1 GPPGPVW
8 HTERLV
14 RVAYTLEQCWHRVP
28 GGTARAALELL
39 RAMDARSDVDF
50 VGVSAAHRH
59 PPPPAW
65 TPSIPVRSLPLPR
78 LALYES
84 WHLLRWPPVQRVTGP
99 VEVIHATAMAVPPR
113 TAPLVAQLYDL
124 AFQRFPENYTAK
136 GRRFFGQAMRLLHQ
150 DADLLLCPSTATIE
164 DCLAAG
170 FPGAKLRLVPLGVA
184 PVEVDPA
191 VAAEVLA
198 RYGLDRPFVLS
209 VGTLEPR
216 KNLPALVEAFAR
228 LGRADVD
235 LVLVGAAG
243 WKTKVEDLVRPL
255 GERVRVLGFVP
266 DVDRDALY
274 ASAAVFC
281 YPSLFEGF
289 GLPVLEAMAAGAAV
303 ITSAGIA
310 TAEAAGDAAVL
321 VDPHDVAALS
331 AALGELLADPA
342 AAAELRA
349 AGRARAAAFTWDRS
363 AELTVQA
370 YRELCP

>member
-1 GPPGPVW
+1 MW

-39 RAMDARSDVDF
+39 RAMRALPTSSDVDF

-59 PPPPAW
+59 PPPSVWAPDIA
-65 TPSIPVRSLPLPR
+65 VKALPLPR

-84 WHLLRWPPVQRVTGP
+84 WHLLRRPPVERATGP
-99 VEVIHATAMAVPPR
+99 VDLIDATAMAVPPR

-124 AFQRFPENYTAK
+124 AFLRYPENYTAK
-136 GRRFFGQAMRLLHQ
+136 GRRFFAQAMGLLQRH
-150 DADLLLCPSTATIE
+150 ADLLLCPSQATIE
-164 DCLAAG
+164 DAVAAG
-170 FPGAKLRLVPLGVA
+170 FPTDKLRLIPLGVA
-184 PVEVDPA
+184 PVQVDP
-191 VAAEVLA
+191 VAADAVRA
-198 RYGLDRPFVLS
+198 RYRLDRPFVLS

-228 LGRADVD
+228 LNRTDVD

-243 WKTKVEDLVRPL
+243 WKTPVEELVRPL
-255 GERVRVLGFVP
+255 GARARVLGFVP
-266 DVDRDALY
+266 DADRDALY

-289 GLPVLEAMAAGAAV
+289 GLPILEAMAAGVAV

-310 TAEAAGDAAVL
+310 TAEAAGDAAML
-321 VDPHDVAALS
+321 VDPHDIAGLS
-331 AALGELLADPA
+331 AALAEVLADPA
-342 AAAELRA
+342 AAADLRA
-349 AGRARAAAFTWDRS
+349 AGRRRASAFTWQRS